1 MKKTKYWFLGI
12 ILALIYSCSDDFYA
26 VEESPR
32 DSGISEARS
41 YFEKNATDLAPLTFS
56 NPLARSTNLVM
67 PELIPEWDKA
77 IESTEGDYQITEI
90 PLWSRSNVICVESV
104 IKDYEFFAENSI
116 SCERRLVIAR
126 GSDGVTDMFVA
137 TLIPDEEYL
146 KTPGKAFTGR
156 VLYSELDG
164 KFRNAVRYKNG
175 ELAGE
180 LLIGGAYGFA
190 IQTEKDVPTGYSK
203 LTFMEEDSALRATT
217 YSSSESGGGSGGGSW
232 GGGGI
237 GGGIGGGGSGTGGG
251 GSGTGGGGT
260 GSGGS
265 GTGGGYDPDYELGQ
279 DGYAKMRTDVTSG
292 NYQGLSVK
300 RLSNGEAV
308 LTAASIGGNTN
319 GIITSCLNFMNPNNV
334 DKMAVAFGKQ
344 LGRFGG
350 AIGVLQT
357 IVAFSQGDYSAGSI
371 VGAVS
376 TALSLIGIF
385 CALTPPVAG
394 IIGVTS
400 CVLGLVSTIMS
411 FTQAFLIEVPMED
424 GGSIFVYVAPSMN
437 SIS

>member
-1 MKKTKYWFLGI
+1 MKKTKFWFLGI
-12 ILALIYSCSDDFYA
+12 ILALIYSCSDDFDA
-26 VEESPR
+26 VEESPQ
-32 DSGISEARS
+32 DFGISEAQS
-41 YFEKNATDLAPLTFS
+41 YFEKNATDLAPLMFS

-77 IESTEGDYQITEI
+77 IESIEDDYQITEI
-90 PLWSRSNVICVESV
+90 PLWSQANVICVESI

-116 SCERRLVIAR
+116 SCGRRLVIAR
-126 GSDGVTDMFVA
+126 GSDGKTDMFVA
-137 TLIPDEEYL
+137 TLIPDEKYSKNPE
-146 KTPGKAFTGR
+146 GAFTGR
-156 VLYSELDG
+156 VLYSELNG
-164 KFRNAVRYKNG
+164 KFRKAVRYKNG
-175 ELAGE
+175 ELEGD

-203 LTFMEEDSALRATT
+203 LTFMEGNPVSRAAT
-217 YSSSESGGGSGGGSW
+217 YSNSESGGGSW

-237 GGGIGGGGSGTGGG
+237 GGGGIGGGGIGGGGSGTGG
-251 GSGTGGGGT
+251 SGGGT
-260 GSGGS
+260 GG

-279 DGYAKMRTDVTSG
+279 SGYAKMRTDIASG
-292 NYQGLSVK
+292 NFQGVSVK

-308 LTAASIGGNTN
+308 LATASIGGNTN

>member
-1 MKKTKYWFLGI
+1 MKKTKFWFLGI
-12 ILALIYSCSDDFYA
+12 ILALIYSCSDDFDA
-26 VEESPR
+26 VEESPQ
-32 DSGISEARS
+32 DFGISEAQS
-41 YFEKNATDLAPLTFS
+41 YFEKNATDLAPLMFS

-77 IESTEGDYQITEI
+77 IESIEDDYQITEI
-90 PLWSRSNVICVESV
+90 PLWSQANVICVESI

-116 SCERRLVIAR
+116 SCGRRLVIAR
-126 GSDGVTDMFVA
+126 GSDGKTDMFVA
-137 TLIPDEEYL
+137 TLIPDEKYSKNPE
-146 KTPGKAFTGR
+146 GAFTGR
-156 VLYSELDG
+156 VLYSELNG
-164 KFRNAVRYKNG
+164 KFRKAVRYKNG
-175 ELAGE
+175 ELEGD

-203 LTFMEEDSALRATT
+203 LTFMEGNPVSRAAT
-217 YSSSESGGGSGGGSW
+217 YSNSESGGGSW

-237 GGGIGGGGSGTGGG
+237 GGGGIGGGGIGGGGSGTGG
-251 GSGTGGGGT
+251 SGGGT
-260 GSGGS
+260 GG

-279 DGYAKMRTDVTSG
+279 SGYAKMRTDIASG
-292 NYQGLSVK
+292 NFQGVSVK
-300 RLSNGEAV
+300 RLSNGEVV
-308 LTAASIGGNTN
+308 LATASIGGNTN

>member
-1 MKKTKYWFLGI
+1 MIKKLIMKKTKYCFLGI

-156 VLYSELDG
+156 VLYSELNG

-203 LTFMEEDSALRATT
+203 LTFMEENSALRATT
-217 YSSSESGGGSGGGSW
+217 YSSSESGGSW

-237 GGGIGGGGSGTGGG
+237 GGGIGGG

-265 GTGGGYDPDYELGQ
+265 GTGGGYDPDYERGVAAREKIISDLN
-279 DGYAKMRTDVTSG
+279 YG
-292 NYQGLSVK
+292 NTQMVYV
-300 RLSNGEAV
+300 RPRSNGIYELIDGSALV
-308 LTAASIGGNTN
+308 TNTY
-319 GIITSCLNFMNPNNV
+319 GIATSCFNFLN
-334 DKMAVAFGKQ
+334 KMTRDQLVLFGNSVGYLGVLLGVCQTYVAF
-344 LGRFGG
+344 
-350 AIGVLQT
+350 T
-357 IVAFSQGDYSAGSI
+357 DGDITGNDI
-371 VGAVS
+371 LGAVS
-376 TALSLIGIF
+376 TAFSAASLLFAMAGL
-385 CALTPPVAG
+385 APVAG
-394 IIGVTS
+394 VLGIAG
-400 CVLGLVSTIMS
+400 CVVGLVSTMINLAGQSM
-411 FTQAFLIEVPMED
+411 LIQVPLED
-424 GGSIFVYVAPSMN
+424 GHNVYVY
-437 SIS
+437 ISPNMTLFA